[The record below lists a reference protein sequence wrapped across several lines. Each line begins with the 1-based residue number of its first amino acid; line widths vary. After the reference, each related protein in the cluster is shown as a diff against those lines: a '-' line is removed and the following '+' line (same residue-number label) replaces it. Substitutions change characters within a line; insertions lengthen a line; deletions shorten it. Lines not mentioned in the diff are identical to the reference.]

1 LADEKL
7 WRRFPH
13 IEHTFEPGQLTV
25 TMQRIERTC
34 RQLDNVIKTGSPEE
48 KARAQM
54 AMTAYGR
61 TLELLKQLSEIRE
74 RPAKQS

>member
-1 LADEKL
+1 MADEKL

-13 IEHTFEPGQLTV
+13 VEHTFEPGQLTV
-25 TMQRIERTC
+25 TLQKIERTC
-34 RQLDNVIKTGSPEE
+34 RQLDNVLKTGSAQE

-61 TLELLKQLSEIRE
+61 TLELLKQLSEARE
-74 RPAKQS
+74 TQPK

>member
-1 LADEKL
+1 MADEKL

-13 IEHTFEPGQLTV
+13 VEHTFEPGQLTV
-25 TMQRIERTC
+25 TLQKIERTC
-34 RQLDNVIKTGSPEE
+34 RQLDNVLKTGSAQE

-61 TLELLKQLSEIRE
+61 TLELLKQLSEARE
-74 RPAKQS
+74 TPAK

>member
-13 IEHTFEPGQLTV
+13 VEHTFEPGQLTV
-25 TMQRIERTC
+25 TLQKIERTC
-34 RQLDNVIKTGSPEE
+34 RQLDNVIKTGSAQE

-61 TLELLKQLSEIRE
+61 TLELLKQLSEARE
-74 RPAKQS
+74 TQSK

>member
-13 IEHTFEPGQLTV
+13 VEHTFEPGQLTV
-25 TMQRIERTC
+25 TLQKIERTC
-34 RQLDNVIKTGSPEE
+34 RQLDNVLKTGSAQE

-61 TLELLKQLSEIRE
+61 TLELLKQLSEARE
-74 RPAKQS
+74 TPVK

>member
-1 LADEKL
+1 MADEKL

-13 IEHTFEPGQLTV
+13 VEHTFEPGQLTV
-25 TMQRIERTC
+25 TLQKIERTC
-34 RQLDNVIKTGSPEE
+34 RQLDSVLKTGSAQE

-61 TLELLKQLSEIRE
+61 TLELLKQLSEARE
-74 RPAKQS
+74 TPTK